1 MSKTTRDEIV
11 TKLNDIRDPKSGRG
25 MVEAGLIHA
34 IVVKDDRAGF
44 MIEVAPSD
52 VQAYE
57 PVRAAA
63 EAAVRS
69 LPGISAV
76 SAVLTAHGP
85 AATSAAPL
93 PRGRETQVSAG
104 LKSETQPQRS
114 SQAQGIKGVKHIVAV
129 ASGKGG
135 VGKSTVAVNLALSL
149 MRLGKRVGIMDADI
163 YGPSVPQLLGLTK
176 RPVSR
181 DGKTLEAAE
190 AFGLKAMSIGL
201 LIDKDAPA
209 VWRGPVATGALNQL
223 LTQVEWGELDILI
236 IDMPP
241 GTGDIH
247 LSLAQR
253 VALAGA
259 VIVSTP
265 QDVALLDAR
274 RGIAM
279 FRKVEVPVFGLVE
292 NMSTYICP
300 NCGHEEHLFGHGGAR
315 RTAEELGADFL
326 GEVPLHLSIRIGSD
340 EGAPVTVSNPDG
352 PQALAFLAI
361 AERVIAR
368 IDGGSMLKPPPRIV
382 FV

>member
-1 MSKTTRDEIV
+1 MSMTTRDDIV
-11 TKLNDIRDPKSGRG
+11 TKLNEILDPRTGRG
-25 MVEAGLIHA
+25 LVQAGLVQG
-34 IVVKDDRAGF
+34 IVFRDGKAGF
-44 MIEVAPSD
+44 MIEVAPGD
-52 VQAYE
+52 VAAHE

-69 LPGISAV
+69 LPGIVSV
-76 SAVLTAHGP
+76 SAVLTAHG
-85 AATSAAPL
+85 AAASPL
-93 PRGRETQVSAG
+93 PRGRPTQVSAG

-163 YGPSVPQLLGLTK
+163 YGPSVPQLLGLTQ

-279 FRKVEVPVFGLVE
+279 FRKVEVPVFGIVE
-292 NMSTYICP
+292 NMSTYVCP
-300 NCGHEEHLFGHGGAR
+300 SCGHEEHLFGHGGAR

-361 AERVIAR
+361 AERVMNNIE
-368 IDGGSMLKPPPRIV
+368 GGAGLRPPPRIV
-382 FV
+382 YI